1 MNWDARI
8 RTALAHAGQPP
19 ADDVIEELA
28 QHARAM
34 YDAARA
40 DGRSCAEAE
49 RSVELQIVLWADDAM
64 LLKRRAGRAPAIVV
78 PSAASGAPL
87 AGIVQDIQYAARLL
101 RRQFRFTLL
110 ASLTMALGIG
120 ATTVL
125 FSVTYGVLMKPLP
138 WPDADRL
145 VRLEERRGGNR
156 PRFNSFSNAAFI
168 AWRDQKT
175 TIEDIAAWAP
185 RMMTLNA
192 GGDPERIRVTA
203 ASASLFP
210 VIGARPLI
218 GSLFDAAVEASEG
231 APVVVLSEGLWRR
244 RLGGSPEALGRSVQL
259 DGRAHTVIGILPEA
273 LAYPDRESE
282 AWIPLR
288 VNPSTGNALSM
299 FEAVAKLRP
308 GMTPVQAAAEAT
320 ARARTMPVT
329 PDLDMTVRAIFDG
342 SGPAEISVVPL
353 RDALTAEVRGPLVAL
368 LAAVALLFATATANV
383 SSLQLARATVRRREM
398 AIRAALGAG
407 TARLARQLLIETTLL
422 GVVGGAAGLAAAA
435 LLHRVLPSVLPSDFP
450 RLNDVGVDATVVIFA
465 LGLSLLASAA
475 IGLWPAIQTRR
486 VNLVE
491 SLTADGSAPLG
502 ASGSA
507 ARARM
512 LIMAGQ
518 VGIACVLLVG
528 ASLFGRTFTALLSAD
543 RGFDPSNVLTARA
556 QLPNYAYTPERRRE
570 VVEAIVGRVRIV
582 NGVTAA
588 TFTDV
593 PPIGIF
599 GGTSF
604 WVGPRQVQA
613 SSRTV
618 TPDYFAAMGL
628 HFADGRAFTEEDVR
642 TSRPVFIVNRAFARQ
657 YLGSQPVGETVR
669 GWIRQ
674 GPPGWEVI
682 GVVDNVRH
690 RGVTTPPE
698 PEIYRYRKRDDPVS
712 TAPTFLVRTAG
723 DPAALVP
730 TLRALARQ
738 EDPSIVIDS
747 IMTLNDRVMTS
758 LARPRLYAILI
769 GGFAGA
775 ALLIAAVGLY
785 GVLSYIAAQRA
796 RELAVRAA
804 LGARP
809 FDILRLVM
817 GRGLQVTAAGLAMGL
832 LASIALANS
841 IATLLYGVTT
851 HDALTFVAVPL
862 LLLVIAAVACFVPAL
877 RAARMDPVRVLRQ

>member
-8 RTALAHAGQPP
+8 RAAFARAGRSPD
-19 ADDVIEELA
+19 DDVIEELA
-28 QHARAM
+28 QHAQAM
-34 YDAARA
+34 YDSARA
-40 DGRSCAEAE
+40 DGQPGPEAE
-49 RSVELQIVLWADDAM
+49 RSVDVQIALWADDATV
-64 LLKRRAGRAPAIVV
+64 LTRRRVRAPAIVV
-78 PSAASGAPL
+78 PPAVSGAPL
-87 AGIVQDIQYAARLL
+87 AGIVHDIQYAARLL

-125 FSVTYGVLMKPLP
+125 FSLTYGVLMKPLP
-138 WPDADRL
+138 WPDADRI

-185 RMMTLNA
+185 RTATLTA

-203 ASASLFP
+203 ASASLFS

-218 GSLFDAAVEASEG
+218 GSLFDAAAEASEI
-231 APVVVLSEGLWRR
+231 APVVVVSEGLWRR
-244 RLGGSPEALGRSVQL
+244 RLGGSPAALGRSVQL

-288 VNPSTGNALSM
+288 VNPSTGNSLSM

-308 GMTPVQAAAEAT
+308 GITPIQAAAEAT
-320 ARARTMPVT
+320 ARARTMSVT

-353 RDALTAEVRGPLVAL
+353 RDALTADVRGPLMAL
-368 LAAVALLFATATANV
+368 LAAVVLLFATATANV

-422 GVVGGAAGLAAAA
+422 SLVGGAAGLAAAA

-475 IGLWPAIQTRR
+475 IALWPAGQTRH
-486 VNLVE
+486 VNLIE

-518 VGIACVLLVG
+518 VAIACVLLVG
-528 ASLFGRTFTALLSAD
+528 ASLFGRTFTALVSAD
-543 RGFDPSNVLTARA
+543 RGFDPSNALTARA

-570 VVEAIVGRVRIV
+570 VVEAIVGRVRTV

-628 HFADGRAFTEEDVR
+628 HFVDGRAFTEEDVG
-642 TSRPVFIVNRAFARQ
+642 TARPVFIVNRAFARQ
-657 YLGSQPVGETVR
+657 YLGPQPVGETVR

-730 TLRALARQ
+730 TLRALVRQ

-747 IMTLNDRVMTS
+747 IMTLDDRVMTS

-769 GGFAGA
+769 GAFAGA

-809 FDILRLVM
+809 FDLLRLVM

-851 HDALTFVAVPL
+851 HDAVTFVAVPL

-877 RAARMDPVRVLRQ
+877 RAARLDPVRVLRQ